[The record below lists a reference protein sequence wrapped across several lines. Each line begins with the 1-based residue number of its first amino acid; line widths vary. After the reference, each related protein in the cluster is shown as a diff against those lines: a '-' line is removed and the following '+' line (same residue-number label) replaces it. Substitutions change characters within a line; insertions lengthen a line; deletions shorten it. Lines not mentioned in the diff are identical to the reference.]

1 MSHLFTGHWS
11 KHVTWSSPK
20 SMRMYVLFTG
30 HEGVNNSNSM
40 ENGAIE
46 STQAGIFSSRR
57 EGNWKLYTQ
66 HCQCRVPGAGPH
78 LCTLSPQGDKPKHS
92 GPPFL
97 MLMLCDDS
105 FTRCDSHHWRPPP
118 PLLGFPLQ
126 TPVLDSGWSQLR
138 TDPFRQP

>member
-57 EGNWKLYTQ
+57 EGNWKLYYKGFRENMGDVKVAENMWAEGFYGFTLPHGSVTEATQ
-66 HCQCRVPGAGPH
+66 P
-78 LCTLSPQGDKPKHS
+78 
-92 GPPFL
+92 
-97 MLMLCDDS
+97 
-105 FTRCDSHHWRPPP
+105 
-118 PLLGFPLQ
+118 
-126 TPVLDSGWSQLR
+126 R
-138 TDPFRQP
+138 T